1 MEGTDKYRLI
11 EQCRLCDSS
20 NLEPCFDFGDV
31 PLGNNLADCRGDALI
46 ADRYPLSVN
55 RCVSCDHFQL
65 AVAVAP
71 EKLYATNY
79 TYLSGVGKSFVLHFE
94 EYAAWVQERCNFQT
108 DALVVDVG
116 SNDGTCLK
124 EFKKLGFKVCG
135 VDPASAPAQ
144 LANEAG
150 IHTLNSFFD
159 EAAVDEIIAVHG
171 KADFVT
177 SHNVLAHVDDL
188 GAVFRNIYRLL
199 KTGGHLCFE
208 IGYFSQVMKNG
219 CFDTIYHE
227 HLDYHH
233 AKPLA
238 QFLCGIGFDL
248 VDLRV
253 NQIQG
258 GSLRLFLQKTGDG
271 LVSLGA
277 KQFLDEEAQSIL
289 YQADVISAWPSKI
302 KANMMIFG
310 EAVKAYVTAGKTV
323 VGYGA
328 PTKATLLMD
337 MSELGCSDISFM
349 VEDNLLKVDK
359 FMPGT
364 GVPILN
370 VAELQLRKPDIIVI
384 FAWNFCDD
392 IITKLKAQ
400 VDWSVTFLVPL
411 PDFVEEGW

>member
-1 MEGTDKYRLI
+1 MEETNNYRLI

-20 NLEPCFDFGDV
+20 NLELCFDFRDV
-31 PLGNNLADCRGDALI
+31 PLGNNLADSRDDALL

-55 RCVSCDHFQL
+55 RCVVCDHFQL
-65 AVAVAP
+65 TIAVAP

-79 TYLSGVGKSFVLHFE
+79 TYLSGVGKSFVLHFQ

-124 EFKKLGFKVCG
+124 EFKNLGFKVCG

-150 IHTLNSFFD
+150 IHTLNLFFD
-159 EAAVDEIIAVHG
+159 ESAVDEIITAHG

-188 GAVFRNIYRLL
+188 GAVFRNIYSLL

-208 IGYFSQVMKNG
+208 IGYFSQVLKNG

-271 LVSLGA
+271 MISSGA
-277 KQFLDEEAQSIL
+277 KHF
-289 YQADVISAWPSKI
+289 
-302 KANMMIFG
+302 
-310 EAVKAYVTAGKTV
+310 
-323 VGYGA
+323 
-328 PTKATLLMD
+328 
-337 MSELGCSDISFM
+337 
-349 VEDNLLKVDK
+349 
-359 FMPGT
+359 
-364 GVPILN
+364 
-370 VAELQLRKPDIIVI
+370 
-384 FAWNFCDD
+384 
-392 IITKLKAQ
+392 
-400 VDWSVTFLVPL
+400 
-411 PDFVEEGW
+411 